1 MYEQLDS
8 QLVVKSTQRY
18 LILKGT
24 DVLLASMNEG
34 LSSAV
39 SACANALQWQEALVL
54 LQPQKPV
61 P

>member
-1 MYEQLDS
+1 MLLWIFRVQLWV
-8 QLVVKSTQRY
+8 LKS
-18 LILKGT
+18 I
-24 DVLLASMNEG
+24 EG